1 MLNIIP
7 NAEYR
12 EGVVNSNRAQ
22 YKTKAKKLFAALGDD
37 VQIVKIQCK
46 YNSYKYHLFAFG
58 VDVRKPLYRQEG
70 RYEITDK
77 QKKMYG
83 KKFMNGADFY
93 FNVWHEWQEGTG
105 YTEYQDEATAAIKR
119 YRTARRKVDAG
130 EQVGFWANQ
139 GWREGLV
146 LATIEDKALIAYRM
160 PAGAVYMVI
169 VKHTPEHNPKTGQS
183 EQSWKKEF
191 QTVRG
196 YRYGRGYQSIS
207 ANALQKNAKWL
218 EECAELE
225 MFESGNVAEGLEI
238 VGEILE

>member
-12 EGVVNSNRAQ
+12 EGVANSNRAK

-37 VQIVKIQCK
+37 VQIVKIQCN
-46 YNSYKYHLFAFG
+46 YNPSKYHLFAFG
-58 VDVRKPLYRQEG
+58 DYLNKPLYRQEG
-70 RYEITDK
+70 RYEVTDK
-77 QKKMYG
+77 QKEVYG
-83 KKFMNGADFY
+83 KDYMNGADFY
-93 FNVWHEWQEGTG
+93 FDVWNEWQEGTG
-105 YTEYQDEATAAIKR
+105 YTEYQDEATAAIKK
-119 YRTARRKVDAG
+119 YRIAHRKVDAG
-130 EQVGFWANQ
+130 EEVAYWANQ
-139 GWREGLV
+139 GWRDGLV

-169 VKHTPEHNPKTGQS
+169 VKHNPEHNP
-183 EQSWKKEF
+183 ESWKKEF
-191 QTVRG
+191 QAIRG

>member
-12 EGVVNSNRAQ
+12 EGVYNSNSPQ
-22 YKTKAKKLFAALGDD
+22 SKKTAKMLFAALGDD

-70 RYEITDK
+70 RYKITDK

-105 YTEYQDEATAAIKR
+105 WVEYQDEATAAVKK
-119 YRTARRKVDAG
+119 YRIAHRKVDAG
-130 EQVGFWANQ
+130 EEVDFWANQ
-139 GWREGLV
+139 GWRDGLV
-146 LATIEDKALIAYRM
+146 LATIEDKVLIAYRM

-169 VKHTPEHNPKTGQS
+169 VKHTPEHNPKS
-183 EQSWKKEF
+183 F
-191 QTVRG
+191 QPVRG
-196 YRYGRGYQSIS
+196 YKYGRGYQSIS